1 MIKDSAHLQL
11 APCRLD
17 EQPLTM
23 SHREIAE
30 LTSRRP
36 DSVKRT
42 IERLADK
49 GLIAF
54 TPMVET
60 VESKGVTGKQQLTSY
75 HVGEEASYIVVA
87 QLSPEFT
94 ARLVRRWRELED
106 QVSSTIAM
114 PNFNNPAEAARA
126 WAREFEQ
133 KQLEA
138 TRAREAELEVNRLQ
152 GVCNAVAAQFITGM
166 TPPAFCKQLNGVN
179 IQQVNHHLVSIG
191 ALIKTKCGFEPAAYY
206 RDRYFKV
213 SFEEHNGTRAV
224 LGLTLKGAK
233 WLYSHYINKKLP
245 MKKDWDGRTS
255 HILFADS

>member
-1 MIKDSAHLQL
+1 MSATSLVSHSAITSAHQHV
-11 APCRLD
+11 
-17 EQPLTM
+17 LTM
-23 SHREIAE
+23 SSKEIAE
-30 LTSRRP
+30 VVQSRH

-42 IERLADK
+42 IERLK
-49 GLIAF
+49 ERGLITF
-54 TPMVET
+54 TPSVENPDIRVGRPST
-60 VESKGVTGKQQLTSY
+60 IYYVNKRDSY
-75 HVGEEASYIVVA
+75 VVVA

-94 ARLVRRWRELED
+94 SKLVDRWQELEASQGLYLPD
-106 QVSSTIAM
+106 FS
-114 PNFNNPAEAARA
+114 NPAEAARA
-126 WAREFEQ
+126 WAHEFEQ
-133 KQLEA
+133 KQLESQ
-138 TRAREAELEVNRLQ
+138 RANQAEAEVNRLQ

>member
-1 MIKDSAHLQL
+1 MTMIKDSAHLQL
-11 APCRLD
+11 VSSQPNG
-17 EQPLTM
+17 QPLTM
-23 SHREIAE
+23 SSREIAD
-30 LTSRRP
+30 LTNKRH
-36 DSVKRT
+36 DNVKRT
-42 IERLADK
+42 IESLFQK
-49 GLIAF
+49 ELISF
-54 TPMVET
+54 TQIEENPGRQGGRPLIV
-60 VESKGVTGKQQLTSY
+60 Y
-75 HVGEEASYIVVA
+75 HVNERDSYVVVA

-94 ARLVRRWRELED
+94 SKLVDRWQELEATKP
-106 QVSSTIAM
+106 STL